1 MSKRN
6 LIAMIGVL
14 SLLFTVGCTNKE
26 PVTQSDG
33 LVNELDS
40 KVKELELKV
49 QQQQSLLEEHQEQ
62 LTKVNELEVLS
73 ENLIRREE
81 SNVNF
86 HDNVYMLTQLIQR
99 TTISKTAMLNKAEIK
114 DEKLLLDV
122 TYTNKIQDDEAP
134 NGFRLEETS
143 EGTKTVSISKDVPI
157 FLLSDPSRLKEVEWK
172 QVVNHRGFLQLFE
185 KDGEVVFI
193 WEMYLP

>member
-1 MSKRN
+1 MIR
-6 LIAMIGVL
+6 IAMIGVL
-14 SLLFTVGCTNKE
+14 FLLFTVACTNKE
-26 PVTQSDG
+26 AVTQSDG
-33 LVNELDS
+33 LVNDLES

-49 QQQQSLLEEHQEQ
+49 QQQQSLLEEHQDQ
-62 LTKVNELEVLS
+62 LTKVYELELLS
-73 ENLIRREE
+73 ENLTRLEE

-86 HDNVYMLTQLIQR
+86 HDKVYMLTQLIQR

-114 DEKLLLDV
+114 DDKLLLDV

-134 NGFRLEETS
+134 NGFHLEETS
-143 EGTKTVSISKDVPI
+143 VGTKTVSISKNVPI
-157 FLLSDPSRLKEVEWK
+157 FLLDNPSNLKEVEWE

-185 KDGEVVFI
+185 KEGEVVFI

>member
-1 MSKRN
+1 MSKMFR
-6 LIAMIGVL
+6 IAMVGVL

-26 PVTQSDG
+26 AVTQSDG
-33 LVNELDS
+33 LINELES

-49 QQQQSLLEEHQEQ
+49 QQQQSLLEEHQDQ

-73 ENLIRREE
+73 ENLTRLEE

-134 NGFRLEETS
+134 NGFHLEETS
-143 EGTKTVSISKDVPI
+143 EGTKTVSLSKNVPI
-157 FLLSDPSRLKEVEWK
+157 FLLDNPSKLKEVEWE

-185 KDGEVVFI
+185 KEGEVVFI